1 MQHNPALKD
10 FNEFSE
16 KQNMINNVK
25 TAVNF
30 NESEQTKNATGTKSN
45 FFRLAKNQN

>member
-10 FNEFSE
+10 FNEFNE

-30 NESEQTKNATGTKSN
+30 NDTDQKNAAGAKSN
-45 FFRLAKNQN
+45 FFGLAKN